1 MAYASLMLLLPFIV
15 VVCSQLLFL
24 LSIFISNYS
33 LVSAV
38 SLRRWEG
45 GSSRGRANCELSI
58 VELLIVNCC
67 LYFLGLFVSIV
78 LTMLPLSTR
87 ICSRPSCQGN

>member
-38 SLRRWEG
+38 SLLLVG
-45 GSSRGRANCELSI
+45 GRSRGRANCELSI
-58 VELLIVNCC
+58 VKLLIVNCC

-78 LTMLPLSTR
+78 LTMLLLSTR

>member
-1 MAYASLMLLLPFIV
+1 MLVAVVAVIV

-38 SLRRWEG
+38 SFQRG
-45 GSSRGRANCELSI
+45 ARGRVNCELSI

-67 LYFLGLFVSIV
+67 LSFGALRFYCFDHVAV
-78 LTMLPLSTR
+78 VCMYTCM
-87 ICSRPSCQGN
+87 Q

>member
-1 MAYASLMLLLPFIV
+1 M
-15 VVCSQLLFL
+15 CSQLLFL
-24 LSIFISNYS
+24 LSIFISNYL

-38 SLRRWEG
+38 SLLLAG
-45 GSSRGRANCELSI
+45 GRSRGRANCELSI

-67 LYFLGLFVSIV
+67 SYFLGLFVSIV
-78 LTMLPLSTR
+78 LTMLLLSTR